1 MNSVATIQINRPIL
15 VNNLLEFRSNKQPKL
30 SLFISLD
37 TKCSSANYKPAA
49 VSSFNQVISLHP
61 NNSVEK
67 KLRCWTILEKY
78 RRCHLFVCMCCSLAT
93 KQLYAFRQDFTA
105 ETIAFRGGSRG
116 RVQGVRTP
124 PPDMKLSSSYIRISF
139 WNFFTSPS
147 VTSFLRGAPPRKKK
161 PGSAPGIC
169 DIWIAKI
176 LQVIALL

>member
-124 PPDMKLSSSYIRISF
+124 PLI
-139 WNFFTSPS
+139 W
-147 VTSFLRGAPPRKKK
+147 SFLRRIYVLAFEIFLPHHQWRHSLEVHPLVRKNLDPPLAFVIYELRKSFK
-161 PGSAPGIC
+161 
-169 DIWIAKI
+169 
-176 LQVIALL
+176 

>member
-1 MNSVATIQINRPIL
+1 MSSVATIQINRPIL
-15 VNNLLEFRSNKQPKL
+15 VNNLLEFRSYKQPKL

-78 RRCHLFVCMCCSLAT
+78 RRCHLFLCMCCSLAT
-93 KQLYAFRQDFTA
+93 KQLYAFLQDFTA
-105 ETIAFRGGSRG
+105 ETIAFRGGSKG

-124 PPDMKLSSSYIRISF
+124 PPLR
-139 WNFFTSPS
+139 W
-147 VTSFLRGAPPRKKK
+147 SFLLRIYVFAFKFFYL
-161 PGSAPGIC
+161 AVN
-169 DIWIAKI
+169 D
-176 LQVIALL
+176 VIPLRCTPS